1 MSIIRFGS
9 KEITCKIVYYGPGR
23 AGKTTNLQYLY
34 SRIPATRRSELV
46 SLATET
52 DKTLF
57 FDYMPVDVGNYR
69 GFTTKFQLYTVP
81 GQVFY
86 EDTRKLVLK
95 GADGV
100 VFVADSQRFR
110 YEDNIFSLEN
120 MFQHMEEN
128 GLDIDEIPIVLQ
140 YNKRDL
146 DDICTIEELQESL
159 NANLKYSYFEAIA
172 VKGIGVPETFKAIG
186 TLVLK
191 NIKEKLGL

>member
-191 NIKEKLGL
+191 NIREKLGL